1 MLCYCRY
8 KYVLIWEDKTIDYF
22 VSMDAKY
29 GALSGSHCFTLAE
42 RVGRVSPHKCGELFK
57 NLRKYLCQTRG
68 ELRKQQHERDSRPAV
83 TGQGQHTQQLFPPAS
98 GRISL
103 GPVST
108 NVSDLTFNFTGAGP
122 QGQWRLLSCP
132 MGHVTHTFLACD
144 ELTFCWAEDDV
155 TFSHQSDVWAVPTSV
170 SCPAPLDVAVLPPS
184 FPCRSVEQR
193 VAYSLVCDHRPDCQD
208 DSDETFCYFPP
219 CGPAQ
224 FACHNKQVCFD
235 FTRGCRRVTH

>member
-1 MLCYCRY
+1 MYFYCRY
-8 KYVLIWEDKTIDYF
+8 RYQFIWKDRTIHYYSDVVSNIGSSKPRCCALHKTVGTVI
-22 VSMDAKY
+22 
-29 GALSGSHCFTLAE
+29 FT
-42 RVGRVSPHKCGELFK
+42 KCGDQK
-57 NLRKYLCQTRG
+57 PHSRKYLCQTRAK
-68 ELRKQQHERDSRPAV
+68 LWQQQHERDSRPAV

-108 NVSDLTFNFTGAGP
+108 NVSDLTFSFTGAGP

-170 SCPAPLDVAVLPPS
+170 SCPAPPGCGRAAPVLPVPVS
-184 FPCRSVEQR
+184 G
-193 VAYSLVCDHRPDCQD
+193 AA
-208 DSDETFCYFPP
+208 
-219 CGPAQ
+219 CGLQ
-224 FACHNKQVCFD
+224 SGV
-235 FTRGCRRVTH
+235 